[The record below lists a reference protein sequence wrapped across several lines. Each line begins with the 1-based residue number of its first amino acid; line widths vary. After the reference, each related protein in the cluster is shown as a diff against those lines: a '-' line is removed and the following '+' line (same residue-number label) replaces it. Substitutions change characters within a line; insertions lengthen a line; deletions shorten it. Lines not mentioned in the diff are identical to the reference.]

1 MNLTKFMALV
11 IEAETNLKKSWADY
25 SETEGLPLLPS
36 SWRSPNKSSKKRGI
50 NSVPL
55 GIKRA

>member
-1 MNLTKFMALV
+1 MALV

-25 SETEGLPLLPS
+25 CETEGLPPLPS
-36 SWRSPNKSSKKRGI
+36 SWRSPNKSNKKRGI